1 MLIGMT
7 MKSLSDSKE
16 VVTITHPYEKEEK
29 EDLSKLVAEKLIS
42 LVKNL
47 RNELLFTKIQLN
59 SFQNIIKELPEERN
73 LLASALAVIDMLT
86 EDKEC

>member
-1 MLIGMT
+1 MT
-7 MKSLSDSKE
+7 MKLLSDSKE
-16 VVTITHPYEKEEK
+16 VVTITHPYEKEEE

>member
-1 MLIGMT
+1 
-7 MKSLSDSKE
+7 MKLLSDSKE
-16 VVTITHPYEKEEK
+16 VVTITHPYEKEEE